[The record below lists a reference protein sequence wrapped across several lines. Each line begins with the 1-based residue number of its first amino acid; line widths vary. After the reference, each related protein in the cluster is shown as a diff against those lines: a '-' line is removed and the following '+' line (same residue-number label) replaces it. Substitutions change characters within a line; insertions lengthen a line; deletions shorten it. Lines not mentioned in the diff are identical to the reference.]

1 MGLGIEHYV
10 VQGVH
15 GLVYGMLLFL
25 VASGLTLVFGM
36 MGVLNMAHASFY
48 MLGAYLAYTITGYL
62 GSFWLSLLIC
72 PFIVGLLGI
81 LIERFLLRKAY
92 KGGHLSQLLLTFG
105 LFFIFGELVR
115 IVWGGAPLSVAT
127 PGILS
132 GNVHVAGLTYPV
144 YRIFILGFSLLVLAG
159 MTLLL
164 TRTRIGIIIRAAV
177 TDADMV
183 GVLGSNVPLVLMGVF
198 GAGAALAGLA
208 GVISTPFS
216 SMYPGMGADALL
228 DCFVVIV
235 LGGFGSLYGAL
246 LASLMIG
253 ELQSF
258 GVLWI
263 PRLALVFQ
271 FLLMAIV
278 LILRPTG
285 LFGEKE

>member
-198 GAGAALAGLA
+198 GTGAALAGLA

>member
-25 VASGLTLVFGM
+25 IASGLTLVFGM

-62 GSFWLSLLIC
+62 GSFWLSLIIC
-72 PFIVGLLGI
+72 PLIVGLLGI

-115 IVWGGAPLSVAT
+115 IIWGSAPLSVAA
-127 PGILS
+127 PSIFAGDIHL
-132 GNVHVAGLTYPV
+132 AGLTYPV
-144 YRIFILGFSLLVLAG
+144 YRLFIIGFSLLVLAG
-159 MTLLL
+159 MILLL

-177 TDADMV
+177 TDAEMV

-198 GAGAALAGLA
+198 GTGAALAAMA
-208 GVISTPFS
+208 GVISAPFS
-216 SMYPGMGADALL
+216 SMYPGMGADTLL